1 MPEYP
6 DQFGQGP
13 LLDPAVLGRM
23 PEYLQPQYAQYTQP
37 PSPEEEPEVY
47 DPRRFLDDVRDL
59 AIADS
64 KLRAWT
70 MKNDPHA
77 VVNSPGRFRMGER
90 VIAMQSIVNKERA
103 EEAEAATP
111 WLLSDIPLRTAEYM
125 APRMPFVGGFI
136 RAAEQHRQNDATN
149 KIKDG
154 SATALDL
161 RNFATNM
168 AVAKER
174 ADQHWI
180 HDSLDIASY
189 MPGYIAEFMATAG
202 WGTAA
207 GAATKA
213 GVLGMI
219 GKRAAASGMG
229 LKLAKTAG
237 FFGNAGGRLLHPAFY
252 GMAADISAQNR
263 ATILGIEVDE
273 ANRFNMTVER
283 EADGFEEAIGKGAAL
298 AYVEILSESLGG
310 PAGRGLSKLANKVPI
325 LRDLKG
331 LVARRWMGLRPGNT
345 YRSFQTL
352 LRKGGWDGI
361 LMELGEEHVAD
372 ILSWGVGGAFG
383 ETQERA
389 WERMGH
395 TGLLFE
401 GRLGEF
407 LLEERTMGVGF
418 LLFPLA
424 QTVVAAMDQQAELG
438 EKIEQELF
446 DLSTSPE
453 QAASVIEKARQSVDF
468 DRQDPEML
476 LEKSALELF
485 VQQDPQAAQDLVE
498 RHADGSTASRKEF
511 RELGLPYY
519 TNEEFRREYVS
530 RLKDW
535 TAESYGQYFEPN
547 AAIDEFLGSITTLK
561 PLEKRAIRQRM
572 QGYYDANPE
581 IDIQNELQAL
591 HPDVID
597 HAFADQK
604 VAEEYRRFY
613 EGKMIDLQYP
623 KQQAEDIRSMKGQLR
638 EALSTYNSMEAGPER
653 DLLRASMENM
663 QAELWRGTE
672 EREAGPAA
680 AEEQPVPPVTE
691 EAPTVS
697 AETVLEEPEYGD
709 WFGRARYEMQ
719 RGTAVGE
726 EALSKRTEQ
735 IRKRYGNEAADE
747 YEAAWREELERYN
760 REPIN
765 TDELNEEDKSAYDFG
780 ATLFRSWEEHKT
792 LGSGEVVQEN
802 PFETVMFEDAPDV
815 VASPSIGTRA
825 KSGQGAYSGRRSG
838 EMLYRG
844 FLDAYNASQAETPAP
859 EEAEE
864 EVQPAPVVRGPMDVL
879 QEAHPELAERYAQ
892 DAGVT
897 EGYTVGEHTRR
908 VSENWERDKPRNIS
922 EIGQS
927 YGIENFDQLFQ
938 DAVALHDIGKG
949 EAVLA
954 GDKGRQHEF
963 TDPILRDI
971 LEREGHSPAGIELV
985 AQLMSRD
992 LVGEYLKGNIAS
1004 SEAVDQIRL
1013 TAEQVGMKPSDV
1025 LKLSLSLYK
1034 ADVSDYPELREKIF
1048 GKGKPVEFGIL
1059 EEVFHGEV
1067 LDSPWVRWFRADA
1080 TGDSAAVAEAV
1091 RFNPFLHASAV
1102 LFEKFDPDKDVGRN
1116 LFGPGAYLLAEKND
1130 DIAEHYARR
1139 AIRRVLKSFKKKFRI
1154 ELSDMEPGKIQAILD
1169 SDLFKEEMAKAKG
1182 NPKREAVVK
1191 EAIEALE
1198 GLRDRRIG
1206 QIILTTEVQPEKV
1219 FDLGAYETGGRR
1231 LSREEVDE
1239 IVAALHEIDPESI
1252 HEESLKI
1259 LGPNVHLDAEG
1270 RPRAV
1275 AFYRG
1280 MVELLANKGKLG
1292 TFQQRK
1298 SLKYAIAQK
1307 KFTKALLD
1315 LGYDA
1320 LIFVHPQGGFKRPYQ
1335 VLVHLDPSAID
1346 FTDIKRKEQGLF
1358 VSEKEKR
1365 EAREAEEKA
1374 VEPVP
1379 AEEEEAEAPEEKLT
1393 EEEVQK
1399 KIEIYRLVA
1408 KAHFEQMVAGDW
1420 QLDQGVNLSDARIV
1434 AENVRGRYGKE
1445 VGDAYEE
1452 AFRGLWDSWIKTAPP
1467 APKEA
1472 PAPTREGQILREVA
1486 QRGLSY
1492 RDIERLMPHTDMGF
1506 YVAEKDEHRR
1516 LEVLREKLAKGL
1528 KKAEDTLGL
1537 SPGSSSEELE
1547 SAFRKFSLK
1556 YHPDKKDGSAEQF
1569 KKGENANSLFEA
1581 WMETT
1586 GSETTPVAAAVTT
1599 EEAAPEAAE
1608 VLEAPVPKAI
1618 EAPVAEEWGQYT
1630 SEMRVSLEAR
1640 GYEVG
1645 ESGLY
1650 EKRSKRG
1657 RLIYGHPPIPDA
1669 TSGEKEAK
1677 SRFMT
1682 LTDADGKM
1690 LARSLIILRSENWED
1705 AKRGAEALQL
1715 FMEMENNKMA
1725 DDREMWDQHILGT
1738 GKKRREQLRDFGR
1751 AVKRASDRGGVPL
1764 REVLPGLDTEIAV
1777 REYESRGVVDGLAA
1791 LEELIRAGYPE
1802 KIKLGSEVTVDY
1814 LKGEFEWEEL
1824 PPPVQAWWGPKLEGE
1839 EKEEE
1844 EDRGYPAT
1852 WDIEEE
1858 EEAPKPVPAE
1868 PIPAAEKRV
1877 PKVRWW
1883 GEASPIEADVAT
1895 AIEEID
1901 AIIAPR
1907 AGISVSVEEI
1917 SAVIPASVSSY
1928 LEKRLGKTFDHT
1940 GKAYY
1945 KGAALSRW
1953 MSEIKEKAEQK
1964 EPFEL
1969 EKEKKKVGPEP
1980 EQFVPE
1986 EQEQMVLF
1994 RGTKEMPGQRDFVEE
2009 QEEAEPAGMYNAMID
2024 GKRHTEAMLRK
2035 YSKEKL
2041 LELAAKARP
2050 SHYPNI
2056 DKEDF
2061 KGEKT
2066 WVSEYLSIYGKE
2078 DFIRNI
2084 IRASRLHFR
2093 EHQSPIELE
2102 TDEFLELIEQGLVT
2116 RREEAPKKKFVSKK
2130 EEGEAKEEAAKPA
2143 PAEEAK
2149 EKDEALLANM
2159 FEGNTAR
2166 ELLDAREAVKDP
2178 VMGFTVEQIHSALD
2192 RELRKWA
2199 KKEELDPGEIERLE
2213 EEGGFRVD
2221 LGHYSNN
2228 TNTADIEAYL
2238 KENYKDFAALE
2249 RLAPELAEKF
2259 TNETSLI
2266 KAIASAQAKSVRAN
2280 HIIDHGKKYAP
2291 EIISKKSDK
2300 SGFKMEGFKASE
2312 NPGKLGKTPGKN
2324 TKEEVTSEAIIKGI
2338 QGIKGKVTPGKI
2350 KNLIQSLFGVA
2361 IREGYAREL
2370 KGAVLGIYKPE
2381 AKQIRMAE
2389 GGLLKLGV
2397 LMHELAHHLQN
2408 TLGITGGVGYK
2419 KRAEGLTDELLEE
2432 VSMLDYDVQVFVSAL
2447 EKALDSKRF
2456 KNLFGDIEMPKTRAE
2471 LLGLIDDWNK
2481 KKGIFDKS
2489 MAVQLMG
2496 DIKKKIVPRPVEGF
2510 AEWLRIYATDG
2521 MEMAARDDLP
2531 PAFHETN
2538 AYIDNEVYGAPKFH
2552 EWMMKDFFAREG
2564 APADTAR
2571 NLSIIRTAIKEWRQ
2585 GGPVKRVLAGW
2596 SPSWEQRPSTHSGET
2611 EEEKLINSAKA
2622 RAYSNLVDQYHPFK
2636 IVQEDVEL
2644 QVKGFRK
2651 RLEELNEALKHPHSK
2666 KELAE
2671 IKEEIK
2677 DLEVRAR
2684 NRSTTYKHLI
2694 AHSFAAEGILDHWIN
2709 NQVEAITADPEGKE
2723 GGPRKL
2729 GPSLISAMNL
2739 IPGAA
2744 VERWKGMGLS
2754 KHVLEVQLDRVR
2766 RLDAIKD
2773 NLRKRGLDESTVERD
2788 AAKFAERDEAFN
2800 NIDAFVMIASVRGG
2814 FSQEDLV
2821 KMVDLGLSP
2830 GEIVEEIFS
2839 GKYKDFDNESLK
2851 IIGDLDTK
2859 ALKEAMEKRDWD
2871 SSTIKEVVDFISGVE
2886 KRAKQRPEADTFDEA
2901 LGILTDFHRGLVNV
2915 LVDAELITPER
2926 GKRIMKWDNYIP
2938 MMRLSGKVVSRWRRK
2953 LKKKDNALH
2962 LFVPF
2967 GYLSQ
2972 KGSTKQMVD
2981 PIESTIRLASE
2992 VANTAINQV
3001 SLLKMGE
3008 EMIPDWG
3015 GIKGWED
3022 TLSLIEPDF
3031 GKNSVKL
3038 EEILG
3043 QLGEANILEKE
3054 KIALFRGVWALRRHN
3069 QWVKSKKPGKDKGH
3083 GFFEVVEFPLG
3094 VRGLELK
3101 KRAFKSLDVIQE
3113 ELGIDSSS
3121 AKKLIDIANEK
3132 FGTMEEREDAV
3143 NEYLESL
3150 EGLTEGIPDAVT
3162 LFTTYFPKWQ
3172 PADAKEGKYQAII
3185 YRKGKPNLVEMHE
3198 EFYKSMHLMVN
3209 KYSAGPLQ
3217 TLLRSIVSVVKKGAV
3232 QWNMMFAVKNIIRDL
3247 ITNNFQAKHQSAVE
3261 GVSSPFYWLTIAFFH
3276 HAAKEK
3282 WPILKNFKGQLNEVV
3297 SLYEKNGGN
3306 MNSWFFGQADGV
3318 KGIYKMLERKHMA
3331 DSRNKGI
3338 FNSVKALGR
3347 WYVDV
3352 VALSDIGPRLSE
3364 FYGVL
3369 RENGYR
3375 VNGEGRMVYVWDKD
3389 GKELPVESGV
3399 LKTPPQW
3406 LVDEARFAAADVTTN
3421 FGRQGRLSQYY
3432 ERETIFLGAATQGFD
3447 KQIRTIRDEY
3457 KRMKGAKDL
3466 GEFASEAVKSRLM
3479 WASVVAMSV
3488 EIAYYMSRA
3497 DDDDFI
3503 AQPWWERFSYWTMT
3517 DGNGKPVI
3525 KIPKGYGWS
3534 VVANTTHAIWDSFY
3548 RKDPEAMWELY
3559 NHTMEN
3565 DVPFSWQSLRNRFP
3579 PATLALE
3586 FAGNRSIFFDTPIER
3601 ADVSRR
3607 PVELRYQEDT
3617 DWLMRNLGYVTG
3629 KTMGLSPQ
3637 YLEHMIN
3644 STTGGMYRR
3653 FSDTAG
3659 NIATTDFSTGGVL
3672 ELLYEE
3678 FPVVKAYT
3686 VHKDHV
3692 RDTGEFYDKRTEV
3705 QERSEKEKLLQG
3717 EVTLETQ
3724 MERNTLE
3731 IYAGL
3736 FTDIRK
3742 IMRQFPRELRD
3753 ERFEYEKF
3761 LIGAA
3766 RNALGKEPLRRYPNP
3781 FATSMADL
3789 PKELRDIIKKI
3800 KASQRNKANRPQPE
3814 AKYQRHKTYGETW
3827 RFWRATREAARRWQR
3842 SQREPYM

>member
-13 LLDPAVLGRM
+13 LLDPEVLGRM

-37 PSPEEEPEVY
+37 PSPEEEPEAY

-77 VVNSPGRFRMGER
+77 VVDSPGRFRMGER

-103 EEAEAATP
+103 DEAEAGRSRI
-111 WLLSDIPLRTAEYM
+111 LDLPLRTAEYM
-125 APRMPFVGGFI
+125 VPRLPFVGGFI

-168 AVAKER
+168 AVAAER
-174 ADQHWI
+174 EDQHWI
-180 HDSLDIASY
+180 HDALDIASY
-189 MPGYIAEFMATAG
+189 MPGYVAEFIATG
-202 WGTAA
+202 PIGGAA

-219 GKRAAASGMG
+219 GRRAAASGMG

-252 GMAADISAQNR
+252 GMAADITAQNR

-345 YRSFQTL
+345 FRRFQNVM
-352 LRKGGWDGI
+352 RKGGWNGI
-361 LMELGEEHVAD
+361 VMELGEEHVAN

-407 LLEERTMGVGF
+407 FLEERTMFVGF
-418 LLFPLA
+418 LLFPMA

-485 VQQDPQAAQDLVE
+485 IQRDPQAAQDLVE

-535 TAESYGQYFEPN
+535 TAESYGQHFEPN

-591 HPDVID
+591 HPDVMD
-597 HAFADQK
+597 HAFSDQK

-663 QAELWRGTE
+663 QAELWRVTE
-672 EREAGPAA
+672 EREAGVPAA
-680 AEEQPVPPVTE
+680 EAQPVPPVE
-691 EAPTVS
+691 EMPPEAPVG
-697 AETVLEEPEYGD
+697 VPE
-709 WFGRARYEMQ
+709 
-719 RGTAVGE
+719 
-726 EALSKRTEQ
+726 
-735 IRKRYGNEAADE
+735 
-747 YEAAWREELERYN
+747 
-760 REPIN
+760 
-765 TDELNEEDKSAYDFG
+765 
-780 ATLFRSWEEHKT
+780 
-792 LGSGEVVQEN
+792 
-802 PFETVMFEDAPDV
+802 AP
-815 VASPSIGTRA
+815 VA
-825 KSGQGAYSGRRSG
+825 
-838 EMLYRG
+838 
-844 FLDAYNASQAETPAP
+844 AP
-859 EEAEE
+859 EAPIPA
-864 EVQPAPVVRGPMDVL
+864 PAPVVRGPMDVL

-908 VSENWERDKPRNIS
+908 VSENWEREKPRNIS

-1067 LDSPWVRWFRADA
+1067 LDSPWVRRFRADA

-1091 RFNPFLHASAV
+1091 RFNPLLHASAV
-1102 LFEKFDPDKDVGRN
+1102 WFEKFDPDRDVGKN
-1116 LFGPGAYLLAEKND
+1116 LFGPGIYLLAERDD

-1358 VSEKEKR
+1358 VSKKEKR

-1379 AEEEEAEAPEEKLT
+1379 AEEKVEE
-1393 EEEVQK
+1393 
-1399 KIEIYRLVA
+1399 
-1408 KAHFEQMVAGDW
+1408 
-1420 QLDQGVNLSDARIV
+1420 
-1434 AENVRGRYGKE
+1434 
-1445 VGDAYEE
+1445 
-1452 AFRGLWDSWIKTAPP
+1452 
-1467 APKEA
+1467 APKE
-1472 PAPTREGQILREVA
+1472 
-1486 QRGLSY
+1486 
-1492 RDIERLMPHTDMGF
+1492 
-1506 YVAEKDEHRR
+1506 
-1516 LEVLREKLAKGL
+1516 
-1528 KKAEDTLGL
+1528 
-1537 SPGSSSEELE
+1537 
-1547 SAFRKFSLK
+1547 
-1556 YHPDKKDGSAEQF
+1556 
-1569 KKGENANSLFEA
+1569 
-1581 WMETT
+1581 
-1586 GSETTPVAAAVTT
+1586 
-1599 EEAAPEAAE
+1599 
-1608 VLEAPVPKAI
+1608 
-1618 EAPVAEEWGQYT
+1618 EAPVAEGWGQYT

-1640 GYEVG
+1640 GYEMG

-1669 TSGEKEAK
+1669 TSEEKKAK

-1682 LTDADGKM
+1682 LTDDDGKM

-1705 AKRGAEALQL
+1705 AKQGAEALQL
-1715 FMEMENNKMA
+1715 FMEMENDKKAEERRLWNEHLLPAKGQKDVGGRSRNDKLLYYA
-1725 DDREMWDQHILGT
+1725 RSAKNAREKTI
-1738 GKKRREQLRDFGR
+1738 ELRNVI
-1751 AVKRASDRGGVPL
+1751 A
-1764 REVLPGLDTEIAV
+1764 GLDETAQEMNI
-1777 REYESRGVVDGLAA
+1777 ELQE
-1791 LEELIRAGYPE
+1791 LEDLINKGYPAG
-1802 KIKLGSEVTVDY
+1802 IKLNSEATVDY
-1814 LKGEFEWEEL
+1814 LKGEFEWGEL
-1824 PPPVQAWWGPKLEGE
+1824 PPPVQAWWGPRLEEE
-1839 EKEEE
+1839 EKEEK

-1858 EEAPKPVPAE
+1858 EEEAPKKKKFVPKEKMTLDVAKGVARAIFKEMVEGTWQLGKRRGSLDNALFVAENLRKKHGKEVGDAFEQEFRSLWDPWIKTAAPAPGAAPAATREGQILGEVERRGLDTAQIKKLLAETPVGHFVPAKDSARSVEILQQRLAKELEKAEVLLNIPPGSSLDEVGKLYRKFSRKYHPDTGGPAKKFARGAQAHKLFETWFEITDSETTPAAAAVPTEEAAPARPVEPPPEKKRIGVKPVPA
-1868 PIPAAEKRV
+1868 AEEGPVPGKDKVYGPDFYVTNLLDEEADWDQVRFIKEGDDQGYNLEEVSKRFEEQSQAYNNLSRLTDEQLLALDINYDTDVGREGLDRAWEGAHQNAMDTASQYGV
-1877 PKVRWW
+1877 PFEDSHTGPGFGVRLLFEVVNIDFAFDGAGVRWEDW
-1883 GEASPIEADVAT
+1883 TDKQKKPTIDDVSEPT
-1895 AIEEID
+1895 
-1901 AIIAPR
+1901 
-1907 AGISVSVEEI
+1907 
-1917 SAVIPASVSSY
+1917 PA
-1928 LEKRLGKTFDHT
+1928 E
-1940 GKAYY
+1940 
-1945 KGAALSRW
+1945 
-1953 MSEIKEKAEQK
+1953 

-1994 RGTKEMPGQRDFVEE
+1994 RGLQEDPEQRDFIEE
-2009 QEEAEPAGMYNAMID
+2009 QEAQPVPAAEEGFSVDLASIRSSSELPRYWHNYITEMPFRTAFSDAFHGMNLEKAGENIVVVHGTVIAGGERVDHAWLEQGDEVIDPGGEGYITKKPTSTGFVVEEGAERPRTVFAKGIRLPKHEYYSFANAEAESRYTKEQMRANTREIDAPYPFSYGPWMPKELETRQTTKVDVRLDIPKEEDRSSVIDERVAQAIKLHAESIGRSPAEPAPAAE
-2024 GKRHTEAMLRK
+2024 KKEL
-2035 YSKEKL
+2035 SEKEKKDDAY
-2041 LELAAKARP
+2041 LA
-2050 SHYPNI
+2050 S
-2056 DKEDF
+2056 
-2061 KGEKT
+2061 
-2066 WVSEYLSIYGKE
+2066 
-2078 DFIRNI
+2078 
-2084 IRASRLHFR
+2084 
-2093 EHQSPIELE
+2093 
-2102 TDEFLELIEQGLVT
+2102 
-2116 RREEAPKKKFVSKK
+2116 
-2130 EEGEAKEEAAKPA
+2130 
-2143 PAEEAK
+2143 
-2149 EKDEALLANM
+2149 M
-2159 FEGNTAR
+2159 FEGDTAR
-2166 ELLDAREAVKDP
+2166 MLLDAKEAVKAS
-2178 VMGFTVEQIHSALD
+2178 VGGYTVEQFHSAID

-2199 KKEELDPGEIERLE
+2199 KKEKLDPGELERLE
-2213 EEGGFRVD
+2213 EEGGFQVD

-2238 KENYKDFAALE
+2238 KENYEDFEALK
-2249 RLAPELAEKF
+2249 RLAPELAERFINK
-2259 TNETSLI
+2259 TSLV
-2266 KAIASAQAKSVRAN
+2266 KAIASAQARSVRAN
-2280 HIIDHGKKYAP
+2280 HIIDHGKEHAP
-2291 EIISKKSDK
+2291 EIVSKKSGK
-2300 SGFKMEGFKASE
+2300 TGFKMEGFKASE

-2324 TKEEVTSEAIIKGI
+2324 TKEEVASEAIIKGI
-2338 QGIKGKVTPGKI
+2338 QGIKGKVTPEKI

-2381 AKQIRMAE
+2381 AQQIRMAK

-2585 GGPVKRVLAGW
+2585 GGPVKRVLAGFT
-2596 SPSWEQRPSTHSGET
+2596 PSWEQRPSTHSGET
-2611 EEEKLINSAKA
+2611 EKEKLINSAKA
-2622 RAYSNLVDQYHPFK
+2622 RAYSNVVDQYHPFK

-2729 GPSLISAMNL
+2729 GPSLISALNL

-2744 VERWKGMGLS
+2744 FERWKGMGLS
-2754 KHVLEVQLDRVR
+2754 KHVLEVQLDRVKL
-2766 RLDAIKD
+2766 LDAIKD
-2773 NLRKRGLDESTVERD
+2773 NLRKRGLDEDAVKRD
-2788 AAKFAERDEAFN
+2788 AAKIAERDEAFN
-2800 NIDAFVMIASVRGG
+2800 NIDAFIMIAAVRGG
-2814 FSQEDLV
+2814 FFQEDLV

-2830 GEIVEEIFS
+2830 GEIVREIFNE
-2839 GKYKDFDNESLK
+2839 KRKDFDNESLR
-2851 IIGDLDTK
+2851 IIGDLDVK

-2938 MMRLSGKVVSRWRRK
+2938 MMRLSGEAISRWRKK

-2981 PIESTIRLASE
+2981 PIEATIRLASE

-3001 SLLKMGE
+3001 SLLKLGE
-3008 EMIPDWG
+3008 EMIPAWG
-3015 GIKGWED
+3015 GIKGWEG
-3022 TLSLIEPDF
+3022 TLSLIDPDF

-3069 QWVKSKKPGKDKGH
+3069 QWVKNKKPEKDKEH
-3083 GFFEVVEFPLG
+3083 GFFEVVKFPLG
-3094 VRGLELK
+3094 VRGLDLK
-3101 KRAFKSLDVIQE
+3101 NRAFKSLDVIQE

-3132 FGTMEEREDAV
+3132 FDTMEEREDAV

-3172 PADAKEGKYQAII
+3172 PADAKEGMYQAII

-3297 SLYEKNGGN
+3297 ALYEKNGGN

-3548 RKDPEAMWELY
+3548 RQDPEAMWELY

-3601 ADVSRR
+3601 VDVSRR

-3617 DWLMRNLGYVTG
+3617 DWLMKNLGYVTG
-3629 KTMGLSPQ
+3629 KTVGLSPQ
-3637 YLEHMIN
+3637 KLEHLIN

-3789 PKELRDIIKKI
+3789 PKELRDIIRKI
-3800 KASQRNKANRPQPE
+3800 KASQRSKATRPPPVG
-3814 AKYQRHKTYGETW
+3814 KYQRHKTYNETW
-3827 RFWRATREAARRWQR
+3827 RFWRATQDAARRWLR